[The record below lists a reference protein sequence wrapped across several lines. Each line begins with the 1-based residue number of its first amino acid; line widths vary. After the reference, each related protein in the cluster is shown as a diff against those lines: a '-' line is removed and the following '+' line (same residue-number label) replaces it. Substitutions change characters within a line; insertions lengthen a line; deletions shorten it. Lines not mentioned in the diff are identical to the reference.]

1 MGIFKDIKA
10 LISGLG
16 IAGKHLGR
24 HAVTIQYPEQKWEM
38 PERSRGMVV
47 LLSNL
52 ETGELNCTGCMLCE
66 KACPTSALD
75 ISAPRDPETK
85 KRTVEKFTLDNSLCC
100 YCGLCEEACN
110 FVAIKLATK
119 YEYSTDNKDD
129 LFWDKD
135 KLQEMGRD
143 VKYTPKPKKKKK
155 VAPKKAAETG
165 DKEKPAKVEAKPDVP
180 AEAETKDPAPV
191 DKVDE
196 TKTENKED
204 VPKAPTDEKSDEEK
218 G

>member
-24 HAVTIQYPEQKWEM
+24 HAITIQYPEQKWEM

-47 LLSNL
+47 LLSDK
-52 ETGELNCTGCMLCE
+52 ETGELNCTGCQLCE
-66 KACPTSALD
+66 KACPTSAINID
-75 ISAPRDPETK
+75 APRDPETK
-85 KRTVEKFTLDNSLCC
+85 KREVKLFTLDHAICC

-110 FVAIKLATK
+110 FTAIKLVPK

-143 VKYTPKPKKKKK
+143 AKYEPKAKK
-155 VAPKKAAETG
+155 VKKEETG
-165 DKEKPAKVEAKPDVP
+165 DTDKPVK
-180 AEAETKDPAPV
+180 TAPV
-191 DKVDE
+191 DDVKKTKV
-196 TKTENKED
+196 ENKED
-204 VPKAPTDEKSDEEK
+204 TPKDASETLSGEEK
-218 G
+218 EK